1 MKLYVPAI
9 ALLLAAGAFGADRHK
24 VDVDPE
30 SEDGILLQRIQQE
43 PTLPRKLALLEK
55 FVAQFPKATSIA
67 WVYEQLLPIYSDAQ
81 QPDKVLAT
89 AESLLAVD
97 PRDLE
102 SAHYALRVAESKNDN
117 ELIRKYAMASWD
129 IACQTAQT
137 KRPADPDDVPDWTKR
152 MEFSKQVMA
161 YSEYLLSAQVTQEA
175 DAQKKAELIQALETR
190 NPTSQYLA
198 IAKAPPARVTFA
210 SMSPE
215 RAYAL
220 AEKGLPSDPDN
231 EDFLM
236 AIADHYLNREQDLPK
251 VLSFSLRVL
260 EVLQRKP
267 KPDAVSSDDWERKKA
282 RYIGAANWMAG
293 IVYGKEGR
301 YGLSDR
307 YLRASLGYIRDNV
320 QALSAAYFYLGYDNY
335 AMAGEMHDRGRA
347 IEAVRYSK
355 LCTAI
360 EGPFQS
366 MAYKNLQALRNE
378 YNVE

>member
-1 MKLYVPAI
+1 MKLYVPAF
-9 ALLLAAGAFGADRHK
+9 ALLLAAGALGADRHK

-43 PTLPRKLALLEK
+43 PTLPRKLALLER

-67 WVYEQLLPIYSDAQ
+67 WVYEQLLLIYSDAQ

-117 ELIRKYAMASWD
+117 ELIRKYAIASWD
-129 IACQTAQT
+129 IACQTAQL

-190 NPTSQYLA
+190 NPKSQYLA

-220 AEKGLPSDPDN
+220 AEKGLPGDPDN

-267 KPDAVSSDDWERKKA
+267 KPEGVISEDWERKKT
-282 RYIGAANWMAG
+282 RYQGVANWMAG
-293 IVYGKEGR
+293 IVYGKQGR

-307 YLRASLGYIRDNV
+307 YLRASLGYIRDNP

-335 AMAGEMHDRGRA
+335 AMAGELHDRGRA

-360 EGPFQS
+360 EGPFRS
-366 MAYKNLQALRNE
+366 LAYQNLQALRNE

>member
-1 MKLYVPAI
+1 
-9 ALLLAAGAFGADRHK
+9 
-24 VDVDPE
+24 
-30 SEDGILLQRIQQE
+30 
-43 PTLPRKLALLEK
+43 
-55 FVAQFPKATSIA
+55 
-67 WVYEQLLPIYSDAQ
+67 
-81 QPDKVLAT
+81 VLAT

-129 IACQTAQT
+129 IACQTAQL

-161 YSEYLLSAQVTQEA
+161 YSEYLLSAQVTQES
-175 DAQKKAELIQALETR
+175 DAQKKAELIQALEAR
-190 NPTSQYLA
+190 NPKSPYLA

-251 VLSFSLRVL
+251 VLSFSLRIL

-293 IVYGKEGR
+293 IVYGKQGR

-307 YLRASLGYIRDNV
+307 YLRASLGYIRDNA

-335 AMAGEMHDRGRA
+335 AMAGELHDRGRA

>member
-55 FVAQFPKATSIA
+55 FVAQFPKVTSIA
-67 WVYEQLLPIYSDAQ
+67 WVYEQLLPIYFDAQ

-129 IACQTAQT
+129 IACQTAQL

-161 YSEYLLSAQVTQEA
+161 YSEYLLSAQVTQES
-175 DAQKKAELIQALETR
+175 DAQKKAELIQALEAR
-190 NPTSQYLA
+190 NPKSPYLA

-251 VLSFSLRVL
+251 VLSFSLRIL

-293 IVYGKEGR
+293 IVYGKQGR

-307 YLRASLGYIRDNV
+307 YLRASLGYIRDNA

-335 AMAGEMHDRGRA
+335 AMAGELHDRGRA